1 MTSGY
6 ANGRWNGAGINSSAV
21 AGNSGYGI
29 GYADSAD
36 PGNPAGLSSGQIEI
50 KYTLL
55 GDANLDG
62 VVNGDDFT
70 ILLGNLGKSVSAWD
84 KGDFNYDGVVSG
96 DDFTL
101 LTGNL
106 GKQSNAAAA
115 VLPLST
121 PSVVA
126 VTLSP
131 STVQPLS
138 GVSTVLTQNNATS
151 SNTVLTDQK
160 QDQKSSA
167 LFRGA
172 ESQRQSQSR

>member
-1 MTSGY
+1 
-6 ANGRWNGAGINSSAV
+6 
-21 AGNSGYGI
+21 
-29 GYADSAD
+29 
-36 PGNPAGLSSGQIEI
+36 
-50 KYTLL
+50 
-55 GDANLDG
+55 
-62 VVNGDDFT
+62 
-70 ILLGNLGKSVSAWD
+70 
-84 KGDFNYDGVVSG
+84 VVSG

-167 LFRGA
+167 PSAALNRNDNRNHVKFGSTHHPRA
-172 ESQRQSQSR
+172 